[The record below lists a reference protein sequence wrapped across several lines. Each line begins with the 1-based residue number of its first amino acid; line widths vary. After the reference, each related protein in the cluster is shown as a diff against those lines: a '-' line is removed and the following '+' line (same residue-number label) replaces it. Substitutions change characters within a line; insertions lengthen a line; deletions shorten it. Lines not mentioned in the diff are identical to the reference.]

1 MFRTRS
7 LPHISEPRTNNNKL
21 TASIQQGRTVEEFP
35 SVNGWKCDADLGVNA
50 ANRLTM
56 ICLNLPNIKYYAQ
69 DLLSRDKTS
78 STVIDMMTLIRTAK
92 DIDSE
97 LEHWANTL
105 PDFWNPSTKTIFTGE
120 MPDDKEFLKKAEFW
134 PGPIHV
140 YGDLSIANVW
150 NDYRVSRIF
159 CQAVILGCVAA
170 LPAHARTD
178 QIERISQQAVH
189 ITQEMVNDFS
199 SALPYLLGYDI
210 RSRKDGVADTGKFPC
225 LHLPIHN
232 REPERFTNTI
242 FQPQKPPAHT
252 LLSGPSL

>member
-1 MFRTRS
+1 
-7 LPHISEPRTNNNKL
+7 
-21 TASIQQGRTVEEFP
+21 
-35 SVNGWKCDADLGVNA
+35 VNGWKCDADLGVNA
-50 ANRLTM
+50 ANRLTL

-105 PDFWNPSTKTIFTGE
+105 PDFWNPTTKMIFTE
-120 MPDDKEFLKKAEFW
+120 ELSDDKESLQKAEFW
-134 PGPIHV
+134 PGPVHI

-170 LPAHARTD
+170 LPSHARTD

-189 ITQEMVNDFS
+189 ITQEMVDDFS
-199 SALPYLLGYDI
+199 SAIPYLLGYDI
-210 RSRKDGVADTGKFPC
+210 KSRKGDVAEPGKNSPLSLKIKFSSQTFSSP
-225 LHLPIHN
+225 
-232 REPERFTNTI
+232 
-242 FQPQKPPAHT
+242 QPPKHHY
-252 LLSGPSL
+252 